1 MDHTLLNPVY
11 DRFVKDP
18 LCKSL
23 VSFSRDMRDCL
34 IGVLNDLA
42 GKGYVPQSRVE
53 WNTLW
58 LDIAVCYFRLPEDC
72 PNKQKSLYTQM
83 LSLPYIYSGTAPI
96 ICPAPVRS

>member
-23 VSFSRDMRDCL
+23 VSFSCDMRDCL

-42 GKGYVPQSRVE
+42 GKGYVPQWINLE
-53 WNTLW
+53 K
-58 LDIAVCYFRLPEDC
+58 IADYREQMI
-72 PNKQKSLYTQM
+72 QKKEEF
-83 LSLPYIYSGTAPI
+83 
-96 ICPAPVRS
+96 